1 MKRSLKSI
9 LMILF
14 VFLLLGGVYFT
25 MDYAKNNLKGNN
37 TFSNKNQNMGN
48 NSFMT
53 PDDKNVPNGN
63 MTPPD
68 NNGNNTSDDNKMTP
82 PDAKNSSNE
91 KENNPSSRSITF
103 FL

>member
-1 MKRSLKSI
+1 MKRSLKNI

-25 MDYAKNNLKGNN
+25 MYYAKNNLKGNN

-53 PDDKNVPNGN
+53 PDNKNAPSDN

-68 NNGNNTSDDNKMTP
+68 D
-82 PDAKNSSNE
+82 KNSSNE